1 MNNEKATSL
10 HFCDGDLLRDAL
22 EHTDTGM
29 IIISNK
35 WEVLFWNQW
44 MEQYSEIPRT
54 LALGQRFDDIFSTVL
69 SVRLKN
75 SIEQC
80 LRLGRS
86 SLLSEK
92 LNKSPLPL
100 FRTRADK
107 LSGKR
112 MNQMITVKPLPLK
125 DSQFHCLLNISD
137 VTKSVQREEVLQEIA
152 VRAKAAANR
161 LQISEENL
169 KAIIES
175 IQDGICTIDDQ
186 GHIIEANNNAASLF
200 QLSQAKICTTF
211 IYNLVEELHKKVHE
225 EKYPIALLLDELS
238 ASNSKLEFTGR
249 RLDSSVF
256 SLEFSICKS
265 HSIKGV
271 QYVCTIRDIS
281 ERKYTEQ
288 QLEHLAQYDSLTD
301 LPNRVLF
308 CDRLEHAMENA
319 RRKNNKCVLLFIDL
333 DRFKSINDDLGHKVG
348 DEVLIEAANRIK
360 LCIRQNDSVSRLGGD
375 EFTIILEDIE
385 KPETTKR
392 VATKL
397 LSAFKNPFFI
407 DKHEIYVGIS
417 IGIAVYPDSAADSS
431 ELMRNADLA
440 MYKSKAQGSNQ
451 FFFFSQEMNEVT
463 KKRIA
468 LESDLHKA
476 IDNNEFHLCFQP
488 QLRLDNNHCIG
499 AEALLRWVSEKRG
512 YIPPNQFIAIA
523 EDSGFI
529 SEIGIWVFETACKH
543 AKEIIDMG
551 HSDFRMS
558 VNIFPKEF
566 NLLKN
571 CQPYLDIVDKF
582 GLKPSNIDIEITEGC
597 IMHNT
602 QNSIMLLSEFSQAGF
617 HLSVDDFGTGYSSL
631 AYLHRFPLDV
641 LKIDQS
647 FIRNLPFN
655 QDSVVI
661 SQSIIHLAH
670 SLGLNVIAEGVETT
684 AQLDFL
690 RENNADIAQ
699 GFLYAKPMKEAEL
712 KQWMQQRAGNNV
724 YGFK

>member
-1 MNNEKATSL
+1 MNKAQTTTL
-10 HFCDGDLLRDAL
+10 HLCDATLLCEAL
-22 EHTDTGM
+22 EHTDAGM
-29 IIISNK
+29 IILSNK
-35 WEVLFWNQW
+35 WEVMFWNQW
-44 MEQYSEIPRT
+44 MEQYADISREF
-54 LALGQRFDDIFSTVL
+54 ALGQRFDDIFSTL
-69 SVRLKN
+69 LTVRLKN

-80 LRLGRS
+80 LKLGRS

-100 FRTRADK
+100 YRNRADK

-125 DSQFHCLLNISD
+125 DNQFYCLLNISD

-152 VRAKAAANR
+152 VRAKASANR

-175 IQDGICTIDDQ
+175 IQDGICTVDEQGQIID
-186 GHIIEANNNAASLF
+186 ANNNAAALF

-211 IYNLVEELHKKVHE
+211 IYDLIEELHSKVFD
-225 EKYPIALLLDELS
+225 EKYPVEQLLEELS
-238 ASNSKLEFTGR
+238 SRRLSSDYTGR
-249 RLDSSVF
+249 RFDSSVF
-256 SLEFSICKS
+256 SIEFSICKS
-265 HSIKGV
+265 QSIKGV
-271 QYVCTIRDIS
+271 NYVCTIRDIS
-281 ERKYTEQ
+281 EQKYTQQ
-288 QLEHLAQYDSLTD
+288 QLEHLANYDALTD
-301 LPNRVLF
+301 LPNRMVF

-333 DRFKSINDDLGHKVG
+333 DRFKSINDDLGHKIG
-348 DEVLIEAANRIK
+348 DEVLIETAERIK
-360 LCIRQNDSVSRLGGD
+360 QCIRQNDSVSRFGGD
-375 EFTIILEDIE
+375 EFTIILEDVE

-397 LSAFKNPFFI
+397 LNEFKRPFYI

-417 IGIAVYPDSAADSS
+417 IGIAVYPDTANDSS
-431 ELMRNADLA
+431 ELIRNADLA
-440 MYKSKAQGSNQ
+440 MYKSKVQGSNQ

-463 KKRIA
+463 RKRIA

-476 IDNNEFHLCFQP
+476 IENNEFHLCFQP
-488 QLRLDNNHCIG
+488 QIKLENNQCIG
-499 AEALLRWVSEKRG
+499 AEALLRWVNDKRG
-512 YIPPNQFIAIA
+512 NIPPNQFIAIA

-529 SEIGIWVFETACKH
+529 SEVGLWVFENACRH
-543 AKEIIDMG
+543 AKEIVDMG
-551 HSDFRMS
+551 YKDFRMS
-558 VNIFPKEF
+558 INISPKEF
-566 NLLKN
+566 NLLKS
-571 CQPYLDIVDKF
+571 CRVYLDLVEKYGI
-582 GLKPSNIDIEITEGC
+582 KPCNIDIEITEGC
-597 IMHNT
+597 IMTNT
-602 QNSIMLLSEFSQAGF
+602 QNSIMLLTDFSQAGF

-655 QDSVVI
+655 PDSVVI

-690 RENNADIAQ
+690 KENNTDIVQ
-699 GFLYAKPMKEAEL
+699 GYLYAKPMRINEL
-712 KQWMQQRAGNNV
+712 KEWLQERR
-724 YGFK
+724 